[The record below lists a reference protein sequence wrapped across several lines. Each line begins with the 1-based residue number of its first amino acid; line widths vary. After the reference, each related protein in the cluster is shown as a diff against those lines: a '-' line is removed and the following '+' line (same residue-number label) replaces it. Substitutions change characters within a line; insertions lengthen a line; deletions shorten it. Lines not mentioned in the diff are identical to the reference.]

1 VLLANASPDELGS
14 HLADTLRNTATGAR
28 TDAIQQA
35 LQEWRLSGPSTS
47 DHWREECG
55 RVAAA
60 LVTSL
65 GRLQR
70 QRAVGLALYTIANGV
85 LGSQGTRLLFWAQQ
99 ARAVHGL
106 LREARSLP
114 WLHWLCQ
121 LPLPALRE
129 CHWVDLLVDS
139 LPEWLDPVWEQ
150 AAGAHDALHRH
161 LQLPSA
167 PLRTVLLG
175 AAWLLW
181 FHRQGEQPVAR
192 PTTVAGRRAARLPC
206 ALDAL
211 DLAGS
216 AARRLFAAPAA
227 VIGVLPPA
235 NARAGMPTATS
246 ATDTTRLLSPAL
258 PVALATAATLAPL
271 VPSDGQRRATP
282 LVAGVAAA
290 VAGAGLIGW
299 RLHAAYAAY
308 AAAVQQMGERIEDAL
323 YGAPATREAQE
334 LGDALWVRMVAL
346 SHWGIGDARDTPA
359 DTAGLA
365 TQAHVVLA
373 LPVEQRAITYRQAL
387 RAVCRLDDAVDD
399 ALLDAA
405 TGWALQRAP
414 RSVPRPKPD
423 LSMPPSAEPD
433 VAAAQDLA
441 NLIEAAWTLRD
452 AASAGTPALP
462 GQHTFQPTDGS
473 PYARALQTV
482 RQQLIGLYREDEFLD
497 RLYAERTPPAS
508 LAVANG
514 TLTGKRA
521 LSGSVVV
528 LHPSPGT
535 AESVAWSARTDALLG
550 DLQRAV
556 LDAGTCFDNAV
567 PARLDCALGFYLD
580 QIAPVSPQSPALL
593 DIIIHRLERALQH
606 PERGTTTANETATLV
621 RLHQRVQ
628 YLKSV
633 PIRGLP
639 PDWGSWQ
646 PDPRSHLGHNMA
658 LARGMLLQLSQH
670 PEMQSLCWHQHADP
684 AQLTYPA
691 LGPVRAHSLDGK
703 DTVTLFDAAHPP
715 AALSAIGT
723 MLRGIAALLHAP
735 VRSDGRLR
743 VPEMLDYYE
752 APLPPI
758 PIDDAQFDACLDAL
772 DRQMA
777 RQRQRQR
784 QPVEDRAGI
793 WVEWDARSNSSAQ
806 QDHQRLMD
814 VLWNR
819 VDALPVTLDQA
830 LAHQYVVPVAASPLH
845 EAWRCA
851 QDLLRQVFEQPG
863 VWLEMRR
870 TNASFHSLR
879 VGTDGLT
886 ARLRPS
892 GQSVV
897 VVDAYSAASTPLSTL
912 LDALYPT
919 IDRLGRFSP
928 GDAVPLANALQF
940 HGAYP
945 RPASAACDVPVACTQ
960 GALLEAIAEVSERW
974 QRHAPALPPWRQAS
988 NELQDLASALRQR
1001 PDAVTRLHR
1010 PALGTTSMATVPPAL
1025 RAFAWLLAD
1034 AGVQAALA
1042 REIVMPHTM
1051 SVDATGAVLL
1061 QGATGSP
1068 RPLVLTPAALNGTLA
1083 DASLGALR
1091 DIARQLGGQVRS
1103 DGRIALSQ
1111 QLASHGGCGPQE
1123 TAAVNGTAR
1132 CVERLLGEVRLGMR
1146 ADLLHAADLLD
1157 TADLDRLHQAITDFK
1172 TQHVPDDQSLL
1183 EYLGTPVVEGGGPTW
1198 SEPQRSAHLLA
1209 CIARTPRALALQ
1221 TALLQALGWYRG
1233 SRAAPTSPTLLASLT
1248 RHAIVLDLG
1257 PRSDRDARVLLGY
1270 HLHKHS
1276 NWGRTHA
1283 RIRVDFQDYLRS
1295 MGQLPDTL
1303 LGMAGTLAL
1312 QDLAPELL
1320 VVELPDNLV
1329 YANTIASINFISGVH
1344 LAERIQRGLSQQ
1356 MGFAELLTLSADLTQ
1371 DPDTPDIVKQLAL
1384 DARRLP
1390 TLDWYVFRQ
1399 LEHQPGLPARPPAAQ
1414 RIEAALNAFDQ
1425 RAADIEQA
1433 IDHVLAPLPYRMQ
1446 LVEAE
1451 IRRVFPAFPG
1461 VLANQP
1467 WNSTRFR
1474 LFKDD
1479 ASLGRCFPFH
1489 ELVAAGVLR
1498 DAPALWRPCR
1508 SFVPPT
1514 PVRQAQG
1521 DPAYDAAVHR
1531 AYAQMK
1537 PELGRL
1543 SNITLQYQQRF
1554 DAYFRAAQRGYG
1566 LLIEE
1571 ALYQRPEEERAA
1583 LLRGDVEVFTLRTHE
1598 PELEAQQET
1607 RNDTDP
1613 YRGRFG
1619 IVYTLKIA
1627 GQHRHF
1633 QLFPLQSR
1641 ILPLPLEGPLP
1652 LGGVLQNRSVRLR
1665 SGNVA
1670 TIQVRRGT
1678 SLPVDWN
1685 AYVSDQAPA
1694 EGVSSVVIVERLP
1707 APPASP
1713 DEGTR
1718 VRSPFHALVEPVQ
1731 RGFFWLDAAAFR
1743 REGWAP
1749 TSYETYLEEKPLWLK
1764 TVDFIVPFVENL
1776 RSLSS
1781 KNRNEF
1787 GMAAFGLYLE
1797 SIIVVGPIIGG
1808 VVKVLAR
1815 PGLRM
1820 TMPRAAELS
1829 RVLARGAVDAV
1840 NPAAGSLTLL
1850 RLGVC
1855 VVQRG
1860 ARGNLRFLWPIAGP
1874 DPTTAS
1880 AIGARW
1886 VMREGMAIA
1895 KKGQTLASSLYDV
1908 RLRTVDGIPNTLVAP
1923 LPGGDDS
1930 RALHLID
1937 PATLSLYGAPL
1948 EERIGGSSGA
1958 AGMLFK
1964 AGSNVHA
1971 PHVSPGK
1978 AAKPIKQGP
1987 KASEEDADDA
1997 HIPLQ
2002 PPDLSLATR
2011 EGRTPAA
2018 ARR

>member
-1 VLLANASPDELGS
+1 M
-14 HLADTLRNTATGAR
+14 
-28 TDAIQQA
+28 
-35 LQEWRLSGPSTS
+35 
-47 DHWREECG
+47 
-55 RVAAA
+55 
-60 LVTSL
+60 

-70 QRAVGLALYTIANGV
+70 QRAVGLALYTMANWV
-85 LGSQGTRLLFWAQQ
+85 LGSQGTRVLFWAQQ
-99 ARAVHGL
+99 ARVVPGL
-106 LREARSLP
+106 LQETRALP
-114 WLHWLCQ
+114 WLQWLCQ

-129 CHWVDLLVDS
+129 CLWVDLLVS
-139 LPEWLDPVWEQ
+139 NLPEWLDPVWGQ
-150 AAGAHDALHRH
+150 AADTHDTLHRH
-161 LQLPSA
+161 LQLPSD
-167 PLRTVLLG
+167 PLRLVLLG
-175 AAWLLW
+175 AAGLLW
-181 FHRQGEQPVAR
+181 LHRQGQQPVAP
-192 PTTVAGRRAARLPC
+192 PTTAAGRQAARLPYL
-206 ALDAL
+206 LDTL
-211 DLAGS
+211 DLTGT
-216 AARRLFAAPAA
+216 AARRLFSPPDRASA
-227 VIGVLPPA
+227 ILPPDTT
-235 NARAGMPTATS
+235 RAGMPATSS

-258 PVALATAATLAPL
+258 PAALATAAALVPL
-271 VPSDGQRRATP
+271 VPSAGQRRATP

-290 VAGAGLIGW
+290 VAGASLIGW

-323 YGAPATREAQE
+323 YGAAATREAQE
-334 LGDALWVRMVAL
+334 LGEALWVRMAAL
-346 SHWGIGDARDTPA
+346 AHWGTGNARSTPA

-365 TQAHVVLA
+365 SQAHVVLA
-373 LPVEQRAITYRQAL
+373 LPVEQHALTYRQAL
-387 RAVCRLDDAVDD
+387 RAVCRLDDGVDD

-414 RSVPRPKPD
+414 RSVPQPKPD
-423 LSMPPSAEPD
+423 LYIPPSAESD
-433 VAAAQDLA
+433 VAATQDLA
-441 NLIEAAWTLRD
+441 NLIEVAWTLRD
-452 AASAGTPALP
+452 TASTGTPALP
-462 GQHTFQPTDGS
+462 GQHTFQPADGS
-473 PYARALQTV
+473 PFARALQAV
-482 RQQLIGLYREDEFLD
+482 RQQLIVLYREDEFLD
-497 RLYAERTPPAS
+497 RLYAERTPPSS

-521 LSGSVVV
+521 TSGTVVV
-528 LHPSPGT
+528 LHPQPGT
-535 AESVAWSARTDALLG
+535 PDNAAWSAQTGALLG
-550 DLQRAV
+550 GLQRAV
-556 LDAGTCFDNAV
+556 LDAGTCFDNAL
-567 PARLDCALGFYLD
+567 PARLDCALGFYLE
-580 QIAPVSPQSPALL
+580 QAAPASAQAPATLEIA
-593 DIIIHRLERALQH
+593 IHRLERALQH
-606 PERGTTTANETATLV
+606 AQGGTAAANDTATLV
-621 RLHQRVQ
+621 RLHARVQ

-639 PDWGSWQ
+639 PDWGSWR

-658 LARGMLLQLSQH
+658 LARGLLLQLSQH
-670 PEMQSLCWHQHADP
+670 PELLSLCWHRHADP
-684 AQLTYPA
+684 AQLSYPA
-691 LGPVRAHSLDGK
+691 VGPVRARALDGSGS
-703 DTVTLFDAAHPP
+703 VTLFDAAQPP
-715 AALSAIGT
+715 AALRAIGT
-723 MLRGIAALLHAP
+723 MLRGLAAVLHAP
-735 VRSDGRLR
+735 ARSDGRLG
-743 VPEMLDYYE
+743 VPEMLAYYE
-752 APLPPI
+752 SPLPPI
-758 PIDDAQFDACLDAL
+758 PMDDAQFDACLDAL
-772 DRQMA
+772 ELQMA
-777 RQRQRQR
+777 RQRRPAAER
-784 QPVEDRAGI
+784 GGI
-793 WVEWDARSNSSAQ
+793 WVEWDERSNSTAQ
-806 QDHQRLMD
+806 QDHQRLLD
-814 VLWNR
+814 ALWNR
-819 VDALPVTLDQA
+819 IDALPVTLDQA
-830 LAHQYVVPVAASPLH
+830 LAHQHVVPVPSSPLH
-845 EAWRCA
+845 EAWRDA

-870 TNASFHSLR
+870 TNASFHALR

-886 ARLRPS
+886 ARLRS
-892 GQSVV
+892 TGQSVV
-897 VVDAYSAASTPLSTL
+897 VVDAFSAQPAPLSAL
-912 LDALYPT
+912 LEALHRT

-928 GDAVPLANALQF
+928 GDAVPLTNALQF

-945 RPASAACDVPVACTQ
+945 RPASATCEVPAACTR
-960 GALLEAIAEVSERW
+960 GALLLAIAQVTERW
-974 QRHAPALPPWRQAS
+974 QRHAPNPPSWRQAS
-988 NELQDLASALRQR
+988 NELQDLGGVLMQH
-1001 PDAVTRLHR
+1001 PDAATRLHR
-1010 PALGTTSMATVPPAL
+1010 PSLGTTSMATVPPAL
-1025 RAFAWLLAD
+1025 RAFAGLLAD
-1034 AGVQAALA
+1034 ARVQAALA
-1042 REIVMPHTM
+1042 REDVMPHTM
-1051 SVDATGAVLL
+1051 GVNSTGAVLL

-1068 RPLVLTPAALNGTLA
+1068 HPLALPPAALNGTSA
-1083 DASLGALR
+1083 DGSLSALR
-1091 DIARQLGGQVRS
+1091 GIARQLGGQVRS
-1103 DGRIALSQ
+1103 DGRIAISQ
-1111 QLASHGGCGPQE
+1111 QLAAHGGCGPQE
-1123 TAAVNGTAR
+1123 TAALNGTAR

-1157 TADLDRLHQAITDFK
+1157 TADLERLHQAITDFR

-1198 SEPQRSAHLLA
+1198 DEPQRSAHLLA

-1221 TALLQALGWYRG
+1221 TALLQALGWHRG
-1233 SRAAPTSPTLLASLT
+1233 CRAAPTSPTLLASLT

-1295 MGQLPDTL
+1295 MGQLPHAL
-1303 LGMAGTLAL
+1303 LGMAATLAL

-1320 VVELPDNLV
+1320 VEDVPDNLV

-1356 MGFAELLTLSADLTQ
+1356 MRFSELLTLSADLTQ
-1371 DPDTPDIVKQLAL
+1371 DADTPDIVKQLAL

-1399 LEHQPGLPARPPAAQ
+1399 LEHQSGLPAPPAAGQ
-1414 RIEAALNAFDQ
+1414 RIEVALDAFDQ
-1425 RAADIEQA
+1425 RVTDIEQA
-1433 IDHVLAPLPYRMQ
+1433 IDDVLAPLPYRMQ
-1446 LVEAE
+1446 LLETE
-1451 IRRVFPAFPG
+1451 IRRVFPTYPG
-1461 VLANQP
+1461 ILTSHP

-1474 LFKDD
+1474 LFEDD
-1479 ASLGRCFPFH
+1479 AAIGRCFPFH

-1498 DAPALWRPCR
+1498 DASAPWRPCR
-1508 SFVPPT
+1508 SFVPRT
-1514 PVRQAQG
+1514 PIRQAQG
-1521 DPAYDAAVHR
+1521 DPAYDAAVNR

-1537 PELGRL
+1537 PQLDRL
-1543 SNITLQYQQRF
+1543 PNITLQYQQRF
-1554 DAYFRAAQRGYG
+1554 DAYFRAAQHGYG
-1566 LLIEE
+1566 VLIEE
-1571 ALYQRPEEERAA
+1571 ALYQRPEDERVA

-1619 IVYTLKIA
+1619 IVYTLKID
-1627 GQHRHF
+1627 GQPRHF

-1685 AYVSDQAPA
+1685 AYASDQAPV
-1694 EGVSSVVIVERLP
+1694 EGISSLVIVERLP
-1707 APPASP
+1707 VPPAAP
-1713 DEGTR
+1713 GER
-1718 VRSPFHALVEPVQ
+1718 MRSPFHALVGPVQ

-1749 TSYETYLEEKPLWLK
+1749 TSYETYLEDKPLWLK
-1764 TVDFIVPFVENL
+1764 TVDFLVPFVENL

-1860 ARGNLRFLWPIAGP
+1860 ARGNLRFLWPITGP

-1880 AIGARW
+1880 AIGVRW

-1895 KKGQTLASSLYDV
+1895 KKGHTLASSLYDV

-1923 LPGGDDS
+1923 LPGGDES

-1948 EERIGGSSGA
+1948 EERIGSSGGA

-1964 AGSNVHA
+1964 AGSNVRA

-1978 AAKPIKQGP
+1978 AVKPIKQGP
-1987 KASEEDADDA
+1987 KASEEEDDDA

-2011 EGRTPAA
+2011 EGRTPPAVH
-2018 ARR
+2018 R

>member
-1 VLLANASPDELGS
+1 MLLADASPDELGS
-14 HLADTLRNTATGAR
+14 HLADTLRNTAIGAR
-28 TDAIQQA
+28 TDALQQA
-35 LQEWRLSGPSTS
+35 LQEWRLFRPSTS

-60 LVTSL
+60 LVTSV

-70 QRAVGLALYTIANGV
+70 QRAVGLALYTMANGV
-85 LGSQGTRLLFWAQQ
+85 LGSQGTRLLLWAQQ
-99 ARAVHGL
+99 ARAVPGL
-106 LREARSLP
+106 LRETRVLP
-114 WLHWLCQ
+114 WLQWLCQ

-129 CHWVDLLVDS
+129 CHWVDLLLS
-139 LPEWLDPVWEQ
+139 NLPEWLDPVLER
-150 AAGAHDALHRH
+150 AADTHDALHRH
-161 LQLPSA
+161 LQLPSD
-167 PLRTVLLG
+167 PLRLVLLG
-175 AAWLLW
+175 AAGLLW
-181 FHRQGEQPVAR
+181 FHRQNQQPIAR
-192 PTTVAGRRAARLPC
+192 PTTVAGQRAARLPEV
-206 ALDAL
+206 LDTL
-211 DLAGS
+211 DLTGT
-216 AARRLFAAPAA
+216 AARRLLSAPHRATA
-227 VIGVLPPA
+227 ILPPDT
-235 NARAGMPTATS
+235 ARAGMPAPTS
-246 ATDTTRLLSPAL
+246 ATDTTRLLSPVL
-258 PVALATAATLAPL
+258 PAALATAATLAPL
-271 VPSDGQRRATP
+271 APRDWQRRATP
-282 LVAGVAAA
+282 LAAGVAAA

-299 RLHAAYAAY
+299 RLHAAYGAY

-334 LGDALWVRMVAL
+334 LGEALWVRMAAL
-346 SHWGIGDARDTPA
+346 AHWSSGDARDTLA

-365 TQAHVVLA
+365 AQAHVVLA
-373 LPVEQRAITYRQAL
+373 LPVEQHAPTYRQAL
-387 RAVCRLDDAVDD
+387 RTVCRLDDGVDD

-414 RSVPRPKPD
+414 RSVPLPDPD
-423 LSMPPSAEPD
+423 LPMPGPD
-433 VAAAQDLA
+433 AAATQDLA

-462 GQHTFQPTDGS
+462 GQRTFQPTDGS
-473 PYARALQTV
+473 PFARALQAV
-482 RQQLIGLYREDEFLD
+482 RRQLIALYREDEFLD
-497 RLYAERTPPAS
+497 RLYAERTPPSS

-521 LSGSVVV
+521 TSGTVVV
-528 LHPSPGT
+528 LHPQPGT
-535 AESVAWSARTDALLG
+535 ADNPAWSAQTGALLG
-550 DLQRAV
+550 GLQRAV
-556 LDAGTCFDNAV
+556 LDAGTCFDNAL
-567 PARLDCALGFYLD
+567 PARLDCALGFYLE
-580 QIAPVSPQSPALL
+580 QAAPASAQSPATLE
-593 DIIIHRLERALQH
+593 IVIHRLERALQH
-606 PERGTTTANETATLV
+606 AQGGTAAANDTATLV
-621 RLHQRVQ
+621 RLHARVQ

-639 PDWGSWQ
+639 PDWGSWR

-658 LARGMLLQLSQH
+658 LARGLLLQLSQH
-670 PEMQSLCWHQHADP
+670 PDLLSLCWHRHADP
-684 AQLTYPA
+684 AQLSYPA
-691 LGPVRAHSLDGK
+691 RGSVRARSLDGS
-703 DTVTLFDAAHPP
+703 DSVTLFDAAQPP
-715 AALSAIGT
+715 AALGAIGT
-723 MLRGIAALLHAP
+723 MLRGVAAVLHAP
-735 VRSDGRLR
+735 VRSDGRLG

-752 APLPPI
+752 SPLPPI
-758 PIDDAQFDACLDAL
+758 PMDDAQFDACLDAL
-772 DRQMA
+772 ELQMA
-777 RQRQRQR
+777 RQRRPADER
-784 QPVEDRAGI
+784 GGI
-793 WVEWDARSNSSAQ
+793 WVEWDERSNSTAQ
-806 QDHQRLMD
+806 QDHQRLLD

-819 VDALPVTLDQA
+819 IDALPVTLDQA
-830 LAHQYVVPVAASPLH
+830 LAHQRIEPVPSSPLH
-845 EAWRCA
+845 EAWRDA

-870 TNASFHSLR
+870 TNASFHALR

-886 ARLRPS
+886 ARLRS
-892 GQSVV
+892 TGQSVV
-897 VVDAYSAASTPLSTL
+897 VVDAFSSQPAPLSAL
-912 LDALYPT
+912 LEALHRM

-928 GDAVPLANALQF
+928 GDAVPLTNALQF
-940 HGAYP
+940 HGAHP
-945 RPASAACDVPVACTQ
+945 RPAPAACEVAAACTR
-960 GALLEAIAEVSERW
+960 GALLQAIAQVTERW
-974 QRHAPALPPWRQAS
+974 QRHAPNPPSWRQAS
-988 NELQDLASALRQR
+988 NELQDLAGVLMHY
-1001 PDAVTRLHR
+1001 PDAATCLHR

-1025 RAFAWLLAD
+1025 RAFAGLLAD
-1034 AGVQAALA
+1034 ARVQAALA
-1042 REIVMPHTM
+1042 REGVMPHTM
-1051 SVDATGAVLL
+1051 SVDATGVVLL

-1068 RPLVLTPAALNGTLA
+1068 RPLVLPPAVLNGTSA
-1083 DASLGALR
+1083 DASLDALR
-1091 DIARQLGGQVRS
+1091 NIARQLGGQVRS
-1103 DGRIALSQ
+1103 DGRIALFQ
-1111 QLASHGGCGPQE
+1111 QLAAHGGCAPQD
-1123 TAAVNGTAR
+1123 TAAVNGTVR

-1157 TADLDRLHQAITDFK
+1157 TADLERLHQAITDFK
-1172 TQHVPDDQSLL
+1172 TQHVPGDQSLL
-1183 EYLGTPVVEGGGPTW
+1183 EYLGTPVVEGGGPPW
-1198 SEPQRSAHLLA
+1198 DEPQRSAHLLA
-1209 CIARTPRALALQ
+1209 CVARTPRALALQ

-1257 PRSDRDARVLLGY
+1257 PRSDRDTRVLLGY

-1295 MGQLPDTL
+1295 MGQLPDAL
-1303 LGMAGTLAL
+1303 LGMAATLAL

-1320 VVELPDNLV
+1320 VVDVPDNLV

-1356 MGFAELLTLSADLTQ
+1356 MRFSELLTLSADLTQ
-1371 DPDTPDIVKQLAL
+1371 DADTPDIVKQLAL

-1399 LEHQPGLPARPPAAQ
+1399 LEHHSVQPAPPAAGQ
-1414 RIEAALNAFDQ
+1414 RIEVALDAFDQ
-1425 RAADIEQA
+1425 RVTDIEQA
-1433 IDHVLAPLPYRMQ
+1433 IDDVLAPLPYRMQ
-1446 LVEAE
+1446 LLETE
-1451 IRRVFPAFPG
+1451 IRRVFPTFPG
-1461 VLANQP
+1461 ILANHP
-1467 WNSTRFR
+1467 WNSARFR
-1474 LFKDD
+1474 LFNDD
-1479 ASLGRCFPFH
+1479 AALGRCFPFH

-1498 DAPALWRPCR
+1498 ESPAPWRPCR
-1508 SFVPPT
+1508 SFVPRT
-1514 PVRQAQG
+1514 PIRQAQG
-1521 DPAYDAAVHR
+1521 DAVYDAAVHR

-1537 PELGRL
+1537 PQLDRL
-1543 SNITLQYQQRF
+1543 PNITLQYQQRF
-1554 DAYFRAAQRGYG
+1554 DAYFRAAQHGYG

-1571 ALYQRPEEERAA
+1571 ALYQRPEDERAA

-1598 PELEAQQET
+1598 PELEARQET

-1619 IVYTLKIA
+1619 IVYTLKID
-1627 GQHRHF
+1627 GQPRHF

-1641 ILPLPLEGPLP
+1641 ILPLPLDGPLP

-1678 SLPVDWN
+1678 SLAVDWN

-1694 EGVSSVVIVERLP
+1694 EGISSLVIVERLP
-1707 APPASP
+1707 EPPAP
-1713 DEGTR
+1713 TDEGTR

-1860 ARGNLRFLWPIAGP
+1860 ARGNLRFLWPITGP

-1880 AIGARW
+1880 AIGVRW

-1895 KKGQTLASSLYDV
+1895 KKGHTLASSLYDV

-1923 LPGGDDS
+1923 LPGRDES

-1948 EERIGGSSGA
+1948 EERIGSSGGA

-1964 AGSNVHA
+1964 AGSNVRA

-1978 AAKPIKQGP
+1978 AVKPIKQGP
-1987 KASEEDADDA
+1987 KASEEDTDDA

-2011 EGRTPAA
+2011 EGRTPPA

>member
-1 VLLANASPDELGS
+1 M
-14 HLADTLRNTATGAR
+14 GAR
-28 TDAIQQA
+28 NDALQQA
-35 LQEWRLSGPSTS
+35 LQQWRRVCPPTS
-47 DHWREECG
+47 EDWRDECG

-60 LVTSL
+60 LVTGL
-65 GRLQR
+65 GRLHR
-70 QRAVGLALYTIANGV
+70 QRAVALVLHTVANWV
-85 LGSQGTRLLFWAQQ
+85 LGSQGNRALFWAQQ
-99 ARAVHGL
+99 ARAVPGL
-106 LREARSLP
+106 LREARVLP
-114 WLHWLCQ
+114 WLQWLCQ

-129 CHWVDLLVDS
+129 CHWVDLLVDA
-139 LPEWLDPVWEQ
+139 LPEWLDPVWEG
-150 AAGAHDALHRH
+150 AADVHDVLHRH
-161 LQLPSA
+161 LQLPSD
-167 PLRTVLLG
+167 PLRMVLLG
-175 AAWLLW
+175 AAALLW
-181 FHRQGEQPVAR
+181 FHRQGQQPIVR
-192 PTTVAGRRAARLPC
+192 PTTVSGQRAAQLPYV
-206 ALDAL
+206 LDTL
-211 DLAGS
+211 DLTGS
-216 AARRLFAAPAA
+216 AARRLFSAPHRATA
-227 VIGVLPPA
+227 MLPPDTP
-235 NARAGMPTATS
+235 RAGMPTTTS
-246 ATDTTRLLSPAL
+246 ATDTTRLLSPVL
-258 PVALATAATLAPL
+258 PAALATAATMAPLAPR
-271 VPSDGQRRATP
+271 DWQRRATP

-299 RLHAAYAAY
+299 RLHVAYAAY

-323 YGAPATREAQE
+323 YGAPATREARE
-334 LGDALWVRMVAL
+334 LGEALWVRMAAL
-346 SHWGIGDARDTPA
+346 APWSTRDARETPA

-365 TQAHVVLA
+365 SQAHVVLA
-373 LPVEQRAITYRQAL
+373 LAVEQHALTYRQAL
-387 RAVCRLDDAVDD
+387 RAVCRLDDGVDD

-405 TGWALQRAP
+405 TGWALQRVP
-414 RSVPRPKPD
+414 RSVPRLDPD
-423 LSMPPSAEPD
+423 MSMPPSAEPD

-441 NLIEAAWTLRD
+441 NLIEAAWMLRD

-473 PYARALQTV
+473 PFARALQAV
-482 RQQLIGLYREDEFLD
+482 RQQLIALYRNDEFLD
-497 RLYAERTPPAS
+497 RLYAERTPPSS

-521 LSGSVVV
+521 TSGTVVV
-528 LHPSPGT
+528 LHPQPDT
-535 AESVAWSARTDALLG
+535 PDNAAWSARTGALLG
-550 DLQRAV
+550 GLQRAV
-556 LDAGTCFDNAV
+556 LDAGTCFDNAL
-567 PARLDCALGFYLD
+567 PARLDCALGFYIEQAAPASAQSSAMLD
-580 QIAPVSPQSPALL
+580 VV
-593 DIIIHRLERALQH
+593 IHRLERALQH
-606 PERGTTTANETATLV
+606 AQGGTAAANDTATLV
-621 RLHQRVQ
+621 RLHARVQ

-639 PDWGSWQ
+639 PDWGNWR

-658 LARGMLLQLSQH
+658 LARDLLLQLSQH
-670 PEMQSLCWHQHADP
+670 PELLSLCWHRHADP
-684 AQLTYPA
+684 AQLSYPA
-691 LGPVRAHSLDGK
+691 VGPVRARALDGSGS
-703 DTVTLFDAAHPP
+703 VTLFDAAQPP
-715 AALSAIGT
+715 AALRAIGT
-723 MLRGIAALLHAP
+723 MLRGLAAVLHAP
-735 VRSDGRLR
+735 ARSDGRLG
-743 VPEMLDYYE
+743 VPEMLAYYE
-752 APLPPI
+752 SPLPPI
-758 PIDDAQFDACLDAL
+758 PMDDAQFDACLDGL
-772 DRQMA
+772 ELQMA
-777 RQRQRQR
+777 RHRRPAGER
-784 QPVEDRAGI
+784 GGI
-793 WVEWDARSNSSAQ
+793 WVEWDERSNSTAQ
-806 QDHQRLMD
+806 QDHQQLLD

-819 VDALPVTLDQA
+819 IDALPVTLDQA
-830 LAHQYVVPVAASPLH
+830 LAHQHVVPVSSSPLH
-845 EAWRCA
+845 EAWRDA
-851 QDLLRQVFEQPG
+851 QDLLRQVFEQPA

-870 TNASFHSLR
+870 TNASFHALR

-886 ARLRPS
+886 ARLRS
-892 GQSVV
+892 TGQSVA
-897 VVDAYSAASTPLSTL
+897 VVDAFSAQPAPLSAL
-912 LDALYPT
+912 LEALHRT

-928 GDAVPLANALQF
+928 GDAVPLTNALQF
-940 HGAYP
+940 HGAYL
-945 RPASAACDVPVACTQ
+945 RPAPAACEVPAACTR
-960 GALLEAIAEVSERW
+960 GALLQAIAHVSERW
-974 QRHAPALPPWRQAS
+974 QRHAPNPPSWRQAS
-988 NELQDLASALRQR
+988 NELQDLAGVLMQY
-1001 PDAVTRLHR
+1001 PDAATRLHR
-1010 PALGTTSMATVPPAL
+1010 PALGTTSMAIVPPAL
-1025 RAFAWLLAD
+1025 RAFARLLAD
-1034 AGVQAALA
+1034 ARVQAALA
-1042 REIVMPHTM
+1042 REGVMPHTM
-1051 SVDATGAVLL
+1051 SVNATGVVLL

-1068 RPLVLTPAALNGTLA
+1068 RPLVVPPAVLNGTSA
-1083 DASLGALR
+1083 APSLGVLR
-1091 DIARQLGGQVRS
+1091 NIARQLGGQVRS
-1103 DGRIALSQ
+1103 DGRIALFQ
-1111 QLASHGGCGPQE
+1111 QLAAHGGCAPQD

-1157 TADLDRLHQAITDFK
+1157 TADLERLHQATTDFK
-1172 TQHVPDDQSLL
+1172 TQHVPGDQSLL
-1183 EYLGTPVVEGGGPTW
+1183 EYLGTPLVEGGGPSW
-1198 SEPQRSAHLLA
+1198 DELQRSTHLLA

-1233 SRAAPTSPTLLASLT
+1233 SRTAPTSPTLLASLT

-1257 PRSDRDARVLLGY
+1257 PRSNRDARVLLGY
-1270 HLHKHS
+1270 RLHKPS

-1283 RIRVDFQDYLRS
+1283 QIRTDFQDYLRS
-1295 MGQLPDTL
+1295 MGHLPDAL
-1303 LGMAGTLAL
+1303 LGMATTLAL

-1320 VVELPDNLV
+1320 VVDVPDNLV
-1329 YANTIASINFISGVH
+1329 YANTIASITFISGVH

-1356 MGFAELLTLSADLTQ
+1356 MRFAELLTLSADLTQ
-1371 DPDTPDIVKQLAL
+1371 DADTPDTVKQLAL

-1399 LEHQPGLPARPPAAQ
+1399 LEHQPGLPARPAAAQ
-1414 RIEAALNAFDQ
+1414 RIEVALNAFDQ
-1425 RAADIEQA
+1425 RVADIEQA
-1433 IDHVLAPLPYRMQ
+1433 IDDVLAPLPYRMQ

-1451 IRRVFPAFPG
+1451 IRRVFPTFPG
-1461 VLANQP
+1461 ILANHP

-1474 LFKDD
+1474 LFEDD

-1498 DAPALWRPCR
+1498 DASAPWRPCR
-1508 SFVPPT
+1508 SFVPRT
-1514 PVRQAQG
+1514 PIRQAQG
-1521 DPAYDAAVHR
+1521 DPAYDVAVHR
-1531 AYAQMK
+1531 AYAQIK
-1537 PELGRL
+1537 PQLDRL
-1543 SNITLQYQQRF
+1543 PNITLQYQQRF

-1566 LLIEE
+1566 LIIEE
-1571 ALYQRPEEERAA
+1571 ALYQRPEAERAA

-1619 IVYTLKIA
+1619 IVYTLKID
-1627 GQHRHF
+1627 GQYRHF

-1641 ILPLPLEGPLP
+1641 IIPLALEGPLP
-1652 LGGVLQNRSVRLR
+1652 LGGVLQKRSVRLR

-1694 EGVSSVVIVERLP
+1694 EGISSLVIVERLP
-1707 APPASP
+1707 APPTP
-1713 DEGTR
+1713 TDDGTR

-1731 RGFFWLDAAAFR
+1731 REFFWLDAAAFR

-1749 TSYETYLEEKPLWLK
+1749 TSYESYLEEKPLWLK

-1829 RVLARGAVDAV
+1829 RVLARGTVDAI

-1860 ARGNLRFLWPIAGP
+1860 ARGNLRFLWPITGP

-1895 KKGQTLASSLYDV
+1895 KKGHTLASSLYDV

-1948 EERIGGSSGA
+1948 EERIGSSGGA

-1964 AGSNVHA
+1964 AGSNVRA

-1978 AAKPIKQGP
+1978 AVKPIKQGP

-2011 EGRTPAA
+2011 EGRTPPAV
-2018 ARR
+2018 RR